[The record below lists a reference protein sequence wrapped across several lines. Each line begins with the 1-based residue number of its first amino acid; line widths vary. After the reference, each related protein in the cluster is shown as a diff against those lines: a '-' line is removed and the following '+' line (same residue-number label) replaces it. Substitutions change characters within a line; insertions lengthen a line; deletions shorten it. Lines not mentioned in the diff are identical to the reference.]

1 MTQLRNGIEA
11 HLLGRSVEKAA
22 SGWSVRWIGWGIG
35 LLVLG
40 LIILHTRNFLALRG
54 WRQRMK
60 TASQP
65 KMLGEVAIS
74 FLIPTIILIVVLWQI
89 AGFYGYR
96 FNLIT
101 TLAYLPTGNPDIFI
115 LLIIGSLA
123 DYIQGLIKLIWSLGL
138 SSSPQN
144 DIS

>member
-1 MTQLRNGIEA
+1 
-11 HLLGRSVEKAA
+11 
-22 SGWSVRWIGWGIG
+22 
-35 LLVLG
+35 
-40 LIILHTRNFLALRG
+40 
-54 WRQRMK
+54 MK

-144 DIS
+144 DISSILAADGF